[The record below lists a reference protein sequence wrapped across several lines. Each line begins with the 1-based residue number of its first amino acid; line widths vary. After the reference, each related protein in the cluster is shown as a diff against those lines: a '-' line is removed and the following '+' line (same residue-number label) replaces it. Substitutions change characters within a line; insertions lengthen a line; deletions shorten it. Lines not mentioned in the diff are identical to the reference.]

1 MNILVTTDRISPVLG
16 FLLDEL
22 RALQLVP
29 TVYFQREDRFIGP
42 EVKFPAWAPG
52 VSPLLRERL
61 HTLDSESSPTLVV
74 ALGFDA
80 ANTAVER
87 FKGAK
92 LLTILMPG
100 DLDFGGRNRMRT
112 ASFAR
117 ICGSSEALVLLNEW
131 EMTKAISHG
140 STIPQF
146 LWNPAKNSLDLS
158 PFTTDNGDVAVVY
171 DSRRRD
177 VNGLEKEPAIVALQE
192 AVETL
197 GASVRFMESNAFYWY
212 KDFMA
217 SRSYSGTVSLRLRG
231 ISRLFF
237 WDDDADSIAAYSGI
251 LDSPHSIFVRPTVG
265 ASLQSRG
272 LRQVK
277 VASPATWAYSLV
289 SPERLATS
297 KSTDL
302 GLNTGRPLW
311 EILDTVL
318 EETTVPWFWEDY
330 GDIESFSLFPSVAA
344 VENRSDGARPQRIR
358 NMFLALSKASLTL
371 QLNFDERVLN
381 RRELLIRDYASRG
394 IRCEFVYGENSTNP
408 VRSKDGIIRVYR
420 LLDHLSAHQ
429 ATPSAWFVRDLHWLD
444 DDIVS
449 AEAVQDTRDA
459 GKFELERLSRSF
471 GTLLSPSRESSR
483 LFNELVAHKIDV
495 EFNDDE
501 LPPGV
506 NLANCVRIE
515 GELPGVTLLYSG
527 GIGAAY
533 KMPSYLDAI
542 AQYLLTETPRM
553 RQSSLFFD
561 FLVRPAEEHLL
572 LDELQERGIAEHP
585 DIRILNGD
593 FDNYES
599 KTQETIGV
607 LLLESDYATSA
618 FPYKSVSYI
627 EKGLRFL
634 AFRGSPVERFFGP
647 SGVVISCEADST
659 ALVETLK
666 KLLRA
671 SDNEVAWNS
680 IWHQQCWENRA
691 LTARNLA
698 QVADREDP

>member
-29 TVYFQREDRFIGP
+29 TVYFQREDRFLGP
-42 EVKFPAWAPG
+42 EVKYPAWAPG
-52 VSPLLRERL
+52 VSSLIRERL
-61 HTLDSESSPTLVV
+61 HTLDSESRPNLVV
-74 ALGFDA
+74 ALGFEA
-80 ANTAVER
+80 ATTAVER

-92 LLTILMPG
+92 LLTIFMPG
-100 DLDFGGRNRMRT
+100 DLDFGGRNRRRT
-112 ASFAR
+112 ASFDR
-117 ICGSSEALVLLNEW
+117 ICSSSEALVLLNEW

-171 DSRRRD
+171 DSRQRD
-177 VNGLEKEPAIVALQE
+177 VNDLEKEPAIVALQE
-192 AVETL
+192 VVETL

-251 LDSPHSIFVRPTVG
+251 VDSPYSIFVRPTVG
-265 ASLQSRG
+265 ASLQSRE
-272 LRQVK
+272 LQQVT

-297 KSTDL
+297 KTSSPAPDV
-302 GLNTGRPLW
+302 GRPLW

-318 EETTVPWFWEDY
+318 EESTLPWFWEDY
-330 GDIESFSLFPSVAA
+330 GDVESFAIFPSVAA

-358 NMFLALSKASLTL
+358 NMFLALSKDSLTL
-371 QLNFDERVLN
+371 QLNFDQRVLS
-381 RRELLIRDYASRG
+381 RRELLIRDYTARG
-394 IRCEFVYGENSTNP
+394 IRCDFVYGENSTNP
-408 VRSKDGIIRVYR
+408 VRSKDGIIRMYR
-420 LLDHLSAHQ
+420 LLDYLSAYQ
-429 ATPSAWFVRDLHWLD
+429 KTPSAWFVRDLHWLD

-449 AEAVQDTRDA
+449 AENAREVRDA

-471 GTLLSPSRESSR
+471 GTLFSPSRESAH
-483 LFNELVAHKIDV
+483 LFNRLAAEEIDI
-495 EFNDDE
+495 EFTDDE

-515 GELPGVTLLYSG
+515 GETPGVTLLYSG
-527 GIGAAY
+527 GIGTAY

-542 AQYLLTETPRM
+542 EKYLKKGTSGLRGNL
-553 RQSSLFFD
+553 LFFD
-561 FLVRPAEEHLL
+561 FLVRPAEQHVLL
-572 LDELQERGIAEHP
+572 EELKERGIAEHP

-593 FDNYES
+593 FDSYEP
-599 KTQETIGV
+599 KTQQTVGV
-607 LLLESDYATSA
+607 LLLESDYAASA

-647 SGVVISCEADST
+647 TGVVISCETDST
-659 ALVETLK
+659 ALVATLEQ
-666 KLLRA
+666 LA
-671 SDNEVAWNS
+671 QAGDNEVDWNS
-680 IWHQQCWENRA
+680 IWHEQCWENRA
-691 LTARNLA
+691 QTAREFA